1 MSSSATVAANQP
13 PGRGRPRIA
22 LDARGLL
29 RLPRGMPQYVT
40 RLAQLLPAA
49 APDLDFVLLVNRRDP
64 YIENGIDVDARIGQF
79 AASPNTR
86 VIDVTV
92 DGEMWWEQVAMP
104 RAVRHAR
111 ANLLHMPA
119 NRAALFS
126 PVPQVVT
133 LHDAMEWKYLSRVVT
148 MPPDASPRLRAWVWR
163 RRAYVY
169 MNYAVAARRCRAIVT
184 VSRTSADDIQR
195 ILHVPPNDV
204 RAIHHGVDE
213 DFVPAG
219 GAMEKLSAR
228 HYCLMLG
235 GDVFQKNPEG
245 NVRLWASLPAG
256 VRTRYPLVVVGFAG
270 TDASPLV
277 RAVHDSGDA
286 ASVQIHR
293 WVSRQQLIAFIQRA
307 AVLLFLSREEGFG
320 LPVLQAMACGTPV
333 AASTARAVTEVAGDA
348 AALLVDAEQPELA
361 GNALATLLS
370 DERIWA
376 ERRAAGLQRAAEF
389 TWEKCVA
396 QHIDVYRTCLA
407 R

>member
-1 MSSSATVAANQP
+1 
-13 PGRGRPRIA
+13 
-22 LDARGLL
+22 
-29 RLPRGMPQYVT
+29 MPQYVT

-49 APDLDFVLLVNRRDP
+49 APDLDFLLLVNRRDP
-64 YIENGIDVDARIGQF
+64 YIENGIDVDARIRQF
-79 AASPNTR
+79 AAPPNVH
-86 VIDVTV
+86 VIDVTA
-92 DGEMWWEQVAMP
+92 DGEMWWEQAAMP
-104 RAVRHAR
+104 RAVRRAR
-111 ANLLHMPA
+111 ANLLHMPS

-126 PVPQVVT
+126 PVPQIVT
-133 LHDAMEWKYLSRVVT
+133 VHDVMEWKYLSRVVS

-169 MNYAVAARRCRAIVT
+169 LNYAVAARHCRAVVT

-195 ILHVPPNDV
+195 FLHIPANEV
-204 RAIHHGVDE
+204 RPIHHGVDQ

-219 GAMEKLSAR
+219 GAMDKLSAR

-245 NVRLWASLPAG
+245 NVRLWASLPADL
-256 VRTRYPLVVVGFAG
+256 RTRFPLVIAGFAG

-277 RAVHDSGDA
+277 RAVHDSGHA
-286 ASVQIHR
+286 SSVQIHR
-293 WVSRQQLIAFIQRA
+293 WVSRQQLIQFIQRA

-333 AASTARAVTEVAGDA
+333 AASTARAVAEVAGDA
-348 AALLVDAEQPELA
+348 AAVLVDAEQPELA
-361 GNALATLLS
+361 CDALATLLS
-370 DERIWA
+370 DERVWG
-376 ERRAAGLQRAAEF
+376 ERRTAGLQRAAEF
-389 TWEKCVA
+389 TWQRCVA